1 MTSDSPF
8 APAFSRE
15 VFLESLGGAEVL
27 RRLEDGLGAREPF
40 LLVTGDAGVGKT
52 ALANEALARWGARV
66 RTAFLAYPALAGA
79 ELLEAII
86 RGFGAEPP
94 DGAGRSKLLACLEGV
109 LTENTSRGQI
119 AMLVVDDAH
128 SLSRE
133 MLEELRLLAN
143 AAQQMRSPF
152 EVLLIGL
159 PLLEARLDDP
169 ALVALRQR
177 ISVRAR
183 LEPLSVAEIR
193 RYIHHRITATGGD
206 GPSQFARKACRDIAA
221 RTGGMPRQINA
232 LAAEAL
238 RVARAQGDQ
247 TVEAEHVQTAAA
259 TLGGFA
265 PTVIVEDSADSGPE
279 DAAAPAAHR
288 PTPAKAAAPPTRA
301 VAPKP
306 PGARPP
312 ARVAL
317 EEVAPTAETPASHD
331 PSAWVARFVGD
342 KGPVQI
348 SSQALPEAFR
358 AAQSPRMA
366 EPTRAAEPIAAA
378 EPPLESAA
386 ETQGEP
392 GVLMMARGEPLRERR
407 RSRPR
412 LRGGLPLGASA
423 AIAAMVVIATVG
435 LVIRAGRHAQGPAAQ
450 GAGAVSTAAA
460 PQAVKDAPSPH
471 RRPGPYTLDVGG
483 YEDLQTALDQ
493 RDRMRNLAGLDGWV
507 VAAPDGGGR
516 PYRIV
521 LGIYRNYERAT
532 AAANMLLRSRT
543 LHDVTVVPL
552 PPKRARQ

>member
-1 MTSDSPF
+1 VTPDSPF

-15 VFLESLGGAEVL
+15 VFLESLGGGEVL

-52 ALANEALARWGARV
+52 ALANEALARWGSRV
-66 RTAFLAYPALAGA
+66 KTAFLAYPALAGA

-94 DGAGRSKLLACLEGV
+94 DGAGRSKLLACLERA
-109 LTENTSRGQI
+109 LTESTSQGQV
-119 AMLVVDDAH
+119 ALLVVDDAH

-133 MLEELRLLAN
+133 MLEELRLLVN
-143 AAQQMRSPF
+143 AAQQVRSPF

-159 PLLEARLDDP
+159 PSLEAKLDDP

-177 ISVRAR
+177 VSVRAR

-193 RYIHHRITATGGD
+193 RYIHHRITAAGGD

-221 RTGGMPRQINA
+221 RTAGMPRQINA

-238 RVARAQGDQ
+238 RVARAHGDQ
-247 TVEAEHVQTAAA
+247 TVEAEHVETAAA

-265 PTVIVEDSADSGPE
+265 PTVMVEDSADPGPE
-279 DAAAPAAHR
+279 EAAAPVTR
-288 PTPAKAAAPPTRA
+288 PPAPAKAAKPMAAKPPAAPPPTRPPREE
-301 VAPKP
+301 AP
-306 PGARPP
+306 RPS
-312 ARVAL
+312 
-317 EEVAPTAETPASHD
+317 AETPASHD

-358 AAQSPRMA
+358 AAESPRVP
-366 EPTRAAEPIAAA
+366 EPTRAEPAAA
-378 EPPLESAA
+378 PEPPIENAA
-386 ETQGEP
+386 DTQGEP
-392 GVLMMARGEPLRERR
+392 GILMIARGEPLRARP
-407 RSRPR
+407 RSRSR

-423 AIAAMVVIATVG
+423 ALAAMLVVTTVG
-435 LVIRAGRHAQGPAAQ
+435 LVVRAGCHAQSPAAR
-450 GAGAVSTAAA
+450 GAAVASAAA
-460 PQAVKDAPSPH
+460 PQAATDAQPPH
-471 RRPGPYTLDVGG
+471 RRGPYTLDVGG

-493 RDRMRNLAGLDGWV
+493 RDRMRTLAGLDGWV
-507 VAAPDGGGR
+507 VATADGGAR

-521 LGIYRNYERAT
+521 LGIYRSYERAT
-532 AAANMLLRSRT
+532 AAANMLLRSKT
-543 LHDVTVVPL
+543 LREVTVVPL